1 MAETTELLPH
11 HDHPHPSAL
20 HEPRESPRVS
30 SDGFLPF
37 CQWRCHL
44 LPNIWV
50 KQSSGRQGWRQ
61 SDVTDLRSN
70 SRVFFTFLGHN

>member
-20 HEPRESPRVS
+20 HEPGESPRVS

-37 CQWRCHL
+37 SGAVIYS
-44 LPNIWV
+44 PNII
-50 KQSSGRQGWRQ
+50 KQSSGRRGWRQ
-61 SDVTDLRSN
+61 SDVTDLSDLTAVFSLPVFRS
-70 SRVFFTFLGHN
+70 